1 MYDTVFQAGWHSK
14 PCMMPKPGLTS
25 YRSSAMRPLE
35 ALGARRANPPVIWR
49 EVVMRTLHTAED
61 AKNSLAAAAST

>member
-1 MYDTVFQAGWHSK
+1 
-14 PCMMPKPGLTS
+14 MMPKPGLTS